1 MQKPKDEPRV
11 TNVFLDGSTDIT
23 KKTVREA
30 EFKMVF
36 RVLRD
41 IERRRKQ

>member
-1 MQKPKDEPRV
+1 MQNPKDEPRV

-23 KKTVREA
+23 KKSVREA
-30 EFKMVF
+30 EFRTVF
-36 RVLRD
+36 RIMRE